1 MTRFQSLKYI
11 LHALAS
17 LFMYGVYLPQLVS
30 ARDTLT
36 VVFGIIFAVL
46 YTWVLVDFIYG
57 EVKKFNKKEGN
68 E

>member
-11 LHALAS
+11 LVALVT
-17 LFMYGVYLPQLVS
+17 LFVYGGLLPQLVS

-36 VVFGIIFAVL
+36 VGFGIIFTVI
-46 YTWVLVDFIYG
+46 YTWALVYFIYD
-57 EVKKFNKKEGN
+57 EVKKFNKKGGN